1 MGKPV
6 DGKRYYVRARY
17 AYLTASTGTTVQY
30 TPYSLVRTFTY
41 RDCRQGD
48 VNSDGLVNVSD
59 VTTLINMILGTT
71 ATDATVADL
80 NADGTINVSDVTTL
94 INFILSGSDD
104 YKILKNN

>member
-17 AYLTASTGTTVQY
+17 AYLTAATGTTVQY
-30 TPYSLVRTFTY
+30 TPYSQVRTFTY

-48 VNSDGLVNVSD
+48 VNSDGVVNVSD
-59 VTTLINMILGTT
+59 VTTLINMILGNTT
-71 ATDATVADL
+71 PAAAADL

-104 YKILKNN
+104 DKILKNN